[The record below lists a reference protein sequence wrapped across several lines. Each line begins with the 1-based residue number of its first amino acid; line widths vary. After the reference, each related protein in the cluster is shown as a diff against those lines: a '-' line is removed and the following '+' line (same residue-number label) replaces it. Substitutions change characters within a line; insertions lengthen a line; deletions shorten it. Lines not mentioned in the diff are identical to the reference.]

1 MESLFHRDGE
11 LFVPSDAAG
20 GPWHPELLHGGA
32 VSGLMTFAVLEA
44 LSPWPE
50 FRLARITVDMMRPV
64 PKAPLAVSSR
74 LVRDGG
80 RVKLLEVQISA
91 GERVL
96 TLARAVAQRP
106 APAPLPDYAPR
117 PEPAPEGPEGI
128 AEEGIQDMLDA
139 KGLDIP
145 TGFHTRVVLRPL
157 TPFDERGQG
166 TCWIHVPLNVVAGEP
181 VSPLMHLGM
190 VADLGNGVGQLN
202 YGNAVGTINVD
213 ISLHLFRHPRST
225 WVCLESGAR
234 AEPDGMGVVNSRVF
248 DEQGLIGHIL
258 QTVQPNGEYSG
269 G

>member
-1 MESLFHRDGE
+1 MESLFHRDGDV
-11 LFVPSDAAG
+11 FVPTDAAG

-32 VSGLMTFAVLEA
+32 VSGLITFAVLEELA
-44 LSPWPE
+44 RWPE
-50 FRLARITVDMMRPV
+50 FHLARITVDMMRPV
-64 PKAPLAVSSR
+64 PKTRLSVSCR

-80 RVKLLEVQISA
+80 RVKLLEVAISA
-91 GERVL
+91 GDRVL

-106 APAPLPDYAPR
+106 APAPLPEYAPR
-117 PEPAPEGPEGI
+117 PESAPQGPEGI
-128 AEEGIQDMLDA
+128 REESIQEMLDA

-166 TCWIHVPLNVVAGEP
+166 VCWIRVPLRVVADEP
-181 VSPLMHLGM
+181 VTPLAHLGM

-213 ISLHLFRHPRST
+213 ISLHLFRHPDSE
-225 WVCLESGAR
+225 WLCLESGAR
-234 AEPDGMGVVNSRVF
+234 AEPDGMGLVHSRVF
-248 DEQGLIGHIL
+248 DERGLIGHIL
-258 QTVQPNGEYSG
+258 QTVQPNGEYQG